1 MSASERRRQRCLKA
15 IENVLKFLQK
25 DDSAHEITIRLQE
38 RFLSPNSILEANMT
52 ALAGDILRDS
62 DAQFLSYIP
71 SLTRAA
77 LSGRYPPHC
86 RLTTMQAAS
95 DFLKPLYI
103 GVPIEQFYLL
113 LLDASGRLIEC
124 ELMQKGTL
132 DETPFYL
139 GHMLQSVVTANASAV
154 VLSHNHPGGTLRPS
168 QADVKCTLDALA
180 ALFPLQISL
189 LDHIIIADGD
199 AVSIRDNG
207 FISSDLWLHQDP
219 KSKLLRDW
227 LSCS

>member
-1 MSASERRRQRCLKA
+1 MSGSERRRQRCLRA
-15 IENVLKFLQK
+15 IENVLDFLQR
-25 DDSAHEITIRLQE
+25 DDSARETTKRLQE
-38 RFLSPNSILEANMT
+38 RFLSPNCILEANMT
-52 ALAGDILRDS
+52 ALAGDILRES

-77 LSGRYPPHC
+77 LSGRYPPTC
-86 RLTTMQAAS
+86 RLATMRAAAEY
-95 DFLKPLYI
+95 LKALYI

-180 ALFPLQISL
+180 SRFPLQISL
-189 LDHIIIADGD
+189 LDHIIIADGN

-207 FISSDLWLHQDP
+207 FISSDLWLRQDP

>member
-1 MSASERRRQRCLKA
+1 MSASEHRRRRCLRA
-15 IENVLKFLQK
+15 IENVLNFLER
-25 DDSAHEITIRLQE
+25 DDSAHETTLLLEE
-38 RFLSPNSILEANMT
+38 RFLSPGSILEANMT
-52 ALAGDILRDS
+52 ALAGDILKES

-77 LSGRYPPHC
+77 LSGRFRPRC
-86 RLTTMQAAS
+86 RLASMQEAA

-139 GHMLQSVVTANASAV
+139 GHLLQSVVTANASAV

-168 QADVKCTLDALA
+168 QADIGCTLDALA
-180 ALFPLQISL
+180 ALYPLRVSL
-189 LDHIIIADGD
+189 LDHIIIVDND

-207 FISSDLWLHQDP
+207 FISSDLWLRQNP
-219 KSKLLRDW
+219 QNKVLRNW
-227 LSCS
+227 LVST